1 MSTKRTDQKKV
12 IAAVDKG
19 DLKSLTELI
28 NEGININF
36 RDRDER
42 TLLMHAVVDNKIEII
57 KALIKMGADINLQ
70 DSAGW
75 HSAFYSFRIF
85 TRNSKIL
92 DRK

>member
-70 DSAGW
+70 DSAG
-75 HSAFYSFRIF
+75 SALC
-85 TRNSKIL
+85 IL
-92 DRK
+92 QLQNIYQK